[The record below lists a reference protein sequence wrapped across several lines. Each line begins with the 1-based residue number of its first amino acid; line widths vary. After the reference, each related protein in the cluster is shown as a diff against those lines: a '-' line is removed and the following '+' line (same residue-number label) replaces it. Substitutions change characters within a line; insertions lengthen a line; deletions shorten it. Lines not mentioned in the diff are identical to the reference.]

1 MKHFTRIILLVCIL
15 AAFTQ
20 TTVFSA
26 PEPRVESPSAVV
38 PEPRYEFAP
47 VPEGSEVLHDYVI
60 QNKGTA
66 PLIIE
71 KIKTG

>member
-1 MKHFTRIILLVCIL
+1 MKISMRFVFVVCIL
-15 AAFTQ
+15 AVFAQ
-20 TTVFSA
+20 TTVFGA
-26 PEPRVESPSAVV
+26 QEPKKESPVAVA

-47 VPEGSEVLHDYVI
+47 VPEGSEVMHDYVV

-71 KIKTG
+71 QVKTG